1 MGQKRS
7 GSLGE
12 FEHLVLLT
20 ILRHPNGVFGV
31 NVGRELEER
40 ARRRVSRGAL
50 YATLERLERKGCVRW
65 VLEKGGPERGG
76 HPRRKFL
83 LTPAGLAALREYR
96 RAVQSLVLGFEEL
109 L

>member
-1 MGQKRS
+1 MGTKRL
-7 GSLGE
+7 GQLGE

-20 ILRHPNGVFGV
+20 ILRHPDGVFGLQ
-31 NVGRELEER
+31 VGRELEDL
-40 ARRRVSRGAL
+40 AGRRVSRGAL
-50 YATLERLERKGCVRW
+50 YATLERLERKECIRW

-76 HPRRKFL
+76 HPRRKFT
-83 LTPAGLAALREYR
+83 LTRTGLAALREYR